1 MGINWYP
8 QIELP
13 IEERKKWVM
22 EHRIHKIAMGASFDE
37 LLKDAPKCK
46 LPCEII
52 NVAKDRNGSYSCNRC
67 PLYNELIEKNP
78 KCYSLGVP
86 HAPCGFRAGS
96 IGLNT
101 ALRSDLRN
109 DACRNMFPSEMLEYA
124 DELEKEINPDV
135 LAVSPIT
142 EAIHWLRICAKYG
155 ACKTLSLF
163 L

>member
-13 IEERKKWVM
+13 LEERKKWVR
-22 EHRIHKIAMGASFDE
+22 EHLIHKIAMGASFDE
-37 LLKDAPKCK
+37 LLKNAPKRK
-46 LPCEII
+46 LPCESI
-52 NVAKDRNGSYSCNRC
+52 NVAKDRNGLYYCNRC

-78 KCYSLGVP
+78 KRYSLGVP
-86 HAPCGFRAGS
+86 LAPCGFRAGS
-96 IGLNT
+96 IRSNM
-101 ALRSDLRN
+101 ALRFDLRN
-109 DACRNMFPSEMLEYA
+109 NACRSMFPSEMLEYA

-135 LAVSPIT
+135 LTVSPIT

-155 ACKTLSLF
+155 ACKTLF